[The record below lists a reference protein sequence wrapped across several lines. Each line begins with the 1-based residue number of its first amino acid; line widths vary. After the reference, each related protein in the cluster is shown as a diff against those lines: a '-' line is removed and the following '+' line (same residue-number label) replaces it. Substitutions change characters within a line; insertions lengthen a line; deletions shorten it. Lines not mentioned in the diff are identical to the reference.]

1 MFVLGVSWLILTP
14 LCLWNLFRGGT
25 LVRLTSVLSLV
36 ALEAATVWATTVVQV
51 PARTPITALPRPA
64 TLADSLA
71 GPPAGPRIAPRTEPW
86 IRPRSPLAPSRVPAP
101 LPDAARQGVRDT
113 RGAQAVR
120 GERMSGNRPGIS
132 SGRRG
137 SSCRGRMPAPEQV
150 RLARRQGAPRG
161 VTLFWKARADEC
173 DTATVVLH
181 HGNRT
186 IKVWMREDRAR
197 RRSSG
202 ATTWPVSV
210 AGGVA
215 SLEVPLTVPVR
226 DTGAFR
232 AIDGRTGR
240 PIALARPGRVPEE
253 PSTAR

>member
-36 ALEAATVWATTVVQV
+36 ALEAATIWATTVVQI
-51 PARTPITALPRPA
+51 PARTPIAA
-64 TLADSLA
+64 
-71 GPPAGPRIAPRTEPW
+71 PPAPAARAPYPA
-86 IRPRSPLAPSRVPAP
+86 SPAAHAPAP
-101 LPDAARQGVRDT
+101 PPEAAQQGARDA
-113 RGAQAVR
+113 RGAQAGREERLAQGEPGAR
-120 GERMSGNRPGIS
+120 GTSGARDT
-132 SGRRG
+132 
-137 SSCRGRMPAPEQV
+137 SCRGRMPAPERV

-181 HGNRT
+181 HRKRT
-186 IKVWMREDRAR
+186 IKVWMREDEAEN
-197 RRSSG
+197 RSSG

-215 SLEVPLTVPVR
+215 SLEVPLTAPVR

-240 PIALARPGRVPEE
+240 PIALIRPGRIPQE
-253 PSTAR
+253 PSTFR

>member
-25 LVRLTSVLSLV
+25 LVRLTSVMSLV
-36 ALEAATVWATTVVQV
+36 ALEAATIWATTAVHI
-51 PARTPITALPRPA
+51 PERTPVA
-64 TLADSLA
+64 
-71 GPPAGPRIAPRTEPW
+71 APLFSVARTEP
-86 IRPRSPLAPSRVPAP
+86 PLRSRTP
-101 LPDAARQGVRDT
+101 LPETAQRGT
-113 RGAQAVR
+113 RGAPAGQGELLTLDQPGGRGPSGVR
-120 GERMSGNRPGIS
+120 NA
-132 SGRRG
+132 
-137 SSCRGRMPAPEQV
+137 SCRGRMPAPERV

-181 HGNRT
+181 HRNRT
-186 IKVWMREDRAR
+186 IKVWMREGEAES
-197 RRSSG
+197 RSSG

-215 SLEVPLTVPVR
+215 SLEVPLAEPVR
-226 DTGAFR
+226 DAGAFR

-240 PIALARPGRVPEE
+240 PIALIRPGRVPEE
-253 PSTAR
+253 PSTVR

>member
-36 ALEAATVWATTVVQV
+36 ALEAATIWATTVVLI
-51 PARTPITALPRPA
+51 PARTPIAAPPRPA
-64 TLADSLA
+64 ALAETET
-71 GPPAGPRIAPRTEPW
+71 GPS
-86 IRPRSPLAPSRVPAP
+86 SPLPAP
-101 LPDAARQGVRDT
+101 QASTPLPEAAQQGARDT
-113 RGAQAVR
+113 RGAQAGR
-120 GERMSGNRPGIS
+120 GERVTPHEPGGRGASGARA
-132 SGRRG
+132 RDT
-137 SSCRGRMPAPEQV
+137 SCRGRMPAPERV
-150 RLARRQGAPRG
+150 RLARLQGAPRG

-173 DTATVVLH
+173 DSATVVLH
-181 HGNRT
+181 HRSRT
-186 IKVWMREDRAR
+186 IKVWMREDRAESR
-197 RRSSG
+197 FLD
-202 ATTWPVSV
+202 ATTRPVSV

-240 PIALARPGRVPEE
+240 PIVLARPGRVPEE
-253 PSTAR
+253 PPAAR

>member
-36 ALEAATVWATTVVQV
+36 ALEAATIWATTAVQV
-51 PARTPITALPRPA
+51 PAPTPIAAPLSPMARTELP
-64 TLADSLA
+64 
-71 GPPAGPRIAPRTEPW
+71 PPTPPRAPRSST
-86 IRPRSPLAPSRVPAP
+86 P
-101 LPDAARQGVRDT
+101 LPEAAQQGARDTRGTQAGRGERLARGERGASGVRDT
-113 RGAQAVR
+113 
-120 GERMSGNRPGIS
+120 
-132 SGRRG
+132 
-137 SSCRGRMPAPEQV
+137 SCRGRMPAPERV

-181 HGNRT
+181 HRNRT
-186 IKVWMREDRAR
+186 IKVWMREGEAESRP
-197 RRSSG
+197 SG

-215 SLEVPLTVPVR
+215 SLEVPLAAPVR
-226 DTGAFR
+226 DAGAFR

-240 PIALARPGRVPEE
+240 PIALIRPGRVPEE
-253 PSTAR
+253 PSAVR

>member
-36 ALEAATVWATTVVQV
+36 ALEAATIWATTVVQV
-51 PARTPITALPRPA
+51 PARTPIAA
-64 TLADSLA
+64 
-71 GPPAGPRIAPRTEPW
+71 PPAPAAQPQIRAPYPAY
-86 IRPRSPLAPSRVPAP
+86 PASPAAHAPTPPPEAAQQGAR
-101 LPDAARQGVRDT
+101 DA
-113 RGAQAVR
+113 RGAQAGR
-120 GERMSGNRPGIS
+120 GERLVQGEPGERGASGARDT
-132 SGRRG
+132 
-137 SSCRGRMPAPEQV
+137 SCRGRMPAPERV

-181 HGNRT
+181 HRKRT
-186 IKVWMREDRAR
+186 IKVWMREDEAEN
-197 RRSSG
+197 RSSG

-240 PIALARPGRVPEE
+240 PIALIRPGRIPEE
-253 PSTAR
+253 PSTLR

>member
-36 ALEAATVWATTVVQV
+36 ALEAATIWATTVVQI
-51 PARTPITALPRPA
+51 PARTPIAA
-64 TLADSLA
+64 
-71 GPPAGPRIAPRTEPW
+71 PPAPAAQSQIRTPYPASPASHAPTPPPEAAQQGAR
-86 IRPRSPLAPSRVPAP
+86 
-101 LPDAARQGVRDT
+101 DA
-113 RGAQAVR
+113 RGAQAGR
-120 GERMSGNRPGIS
+120 GERLAPGEPGERGIS
-132 SGRRG
+132 GARDT
-137 SSCRGRMPAPEQV
+137 SCRGRMPAPERV

-181 HGNRT
+181 HRKRT
-186 IKVWMREDRAR
+186 IKVWMREDEAGS
-197 RRSSG
+197 RSSG

-215 SLEVPLTVPVR
+215 SLEVPLTAPVR

-240 PIALARPGRVPEE
+240 PIALIRPGRIPEE
-253 PSTAR
+253 PSTFR

>member
-36 ALEAATVWATTVVQV
+36 VLEAATIWATTVVQV
-51 PARTPITALPRPA
+51 PARTPIAAPLSPA
-64 TLADSLA
+64 AQ
-71 GPPAGPRIAPRTEPW
+71 TEPRL
-86 IRPRSPLAPSRVPAP
+86 RPQSPPTAPQAPTP
-101 LPDAARQGVRDT
+101 LPEAAQQGARDT
-113 RGAQAVR
+113 RGAQAGP
-120 GERMSGNRPGIS
+120 GERIPGNGPGERAASGARDT
-132 SGRRG
+132 
-137 SSCRGRMPAPEQV
+137 SCRGRMPAPERV
-150 RLARRQGAPRG
+150 RLARRQGAAG

-181 HGNRT
+181 HRNRT
-186 IKVWMREDRAR
+186 IKVWMREDKAE
-197 RRSSG
+197 RRSPG

-240 PIALARPGRVPEE
+240 PIALIRPGRVPEE
-253 PSTAR
+253 PSAVR

>member
-36 ALEAATVWATTVVQV
+36 ALEAATIWATTLVQA
-51 PARTPITALPRPA
+51 PARTPIAAPPSPA
-64 TLADSLA
+64 MS
-71 GPPAGPRIAPRTEPW
+71 PAVSPAARTEPW
-86 IRPRSPLAPSRVPAP
+86 LRIQSPPTAPQAPTP
-101 LPDAARQGVRDT
+101 LPEAAQQGARDT
-113 RGAQAVR
+113 RGAQAGPEGR
-120 GERMSGNRPGIS
+120 IPGDGPGERGASGARDT
-132 SGRRG
+132 
-137 SSCRGRMPAPEQV
+137 SCRGRMPAPERV

-161 VTLFWKARADEC
+161 VTLFWKAREDEC

-181 HGNRT
+181 HRKRT
-186 IKVWMREDRAR
+186 IKVWMREDRAER
-197 RRSSG
+197 LSPG
-202 ATTWPVSV
+202 ATTWPVSI

-240 PIALARPGRVPEE
+240 PIALIRPGRVPEE
-253 PSTAR
+253 PSEVR

>member
-36 ALEAATVWATTVVQV
+36 ALEAATIWATTVVQV
-51 PARTPITALPRPA
+51 PARTPIAASPSTVARTGSPA
-64 TLADSLA
+64 AA
-71 GPPAGPRIAPRTEPW
+71 RTEL
-86 IRPRSPLAPSRVPAP
+86 RPQSPPPVLQPPTP
-101 LPDAARQGVRDT
+101 LPGAAQQGARDT
-113 RGAQAVR
+113 RGALAGRAEPLTRDKQ
-120 GERMSGNRPGIS
+120 GERDT
-132 SGRRG
+132 
-137 SSCRGRMPAPEQV
+137 SCRGRMPAPERV

-181 HGNRT
+181 HRKRT
-186 IKVWMREDRAR
+186 IKVWMREDEAES
-197 RRSSG
+197 RSSD

-215 SLEVPLTVPVR
+215 SLEVPLTTPAR

-240 PIALARPGRVPEE
+240 PIALIRPGRVPEE
-253 PSTAR
+253 PSTVR

>member
-36 ALEAATVWATTVVQV
+36 ALETATIWATTVVQI
-51 PARTPITALPRPA
+51 PTRTPIAA
-64 TLADSLA
+64 
-71 GPPAGPRIAPRTEPW
+71 PPAPAAQPQS
-86 IRPRSPLAPSRVPAP
+86 RPPSPTSPAFPALQPPTP
-101 LPDAARQGVRDT
+101 LPGAAQQGARDT
-113 RGAQAVR
+113 LGAQAGRVEPLIR
-120 GERMSGNRPGIS
+120 DEPDERGASGERET
-132 SGRRG
+132 
-137 SSCRGRMPAPEQV
+137 SCRGRMPAPERV

-181 HGNRT
+181 HRKRT
-186 IKVWMREDRAR
+186 IKVWMREDEAES
-197 RRSSG
+197 RSSD

-215 SLEVPLTVPVR
+215 SLEVPLTAPVG

-240 PIALARPGRVPEE
+240 PIALIRPGRVPEE
-253 PSTAR
+253 PSTVR